1 MDEGLLN
8 YCCSVIEK
16 TYLTAIME
24 HATQEKAGEALG
36 VTRNAITKA
45 LRRVKKR
52 AAKMGYS
59 PEHDMTKTTPEG
71 FHVKGVSTYY
81 DDEGKVRGQWVKT
94 NKDKEETLELLK
106 DAVDAIIEP
115 CRGLAK
121 PIKRPVKTIT
131 NKMATYP
138 IAEPHMGM
146 YSWDKETGD
155 DYDLDI
161 AETILI
167 DSMRELVD
175 SAPQSKKGL
184 IVNLADYF
192 HADNESNQT
201 AASGNVLDV
210 DGRWGKVFQVGV
222 RAKRA
227 VINMA
232 LEKHDEVEVISGL
245 GNHDKHSIFC
255 LMMMMQAY
263 FENEPRVKIHLP
275 NNPFA
280 YYQFGKNL
288 IGLHHGNGVKPA
300 DLPLI
305 MATDKPKEWGKA
317 LYRHFMYGHI
327 HHKVVKEHAG
337 CMTES
342 FRSIA
347 TKDSWHNSKGYRA
360 GRAMEAIVYHEDGGE
375 HSRQIVHVRQGGL
388 NGQNV

>member
-1 MDEGLLN
+1 MN
-8 YCCSVIEK
+8 YLKLSEFASTETEKKYFDVLVEHNSQAKVAAHFNVSENSV
-16 TYLTAIME
+16 Y
-24 HATQEKAGEALG
+24 KA
-36 VTRNAITKA
+36 VK
-45 LRRVKKR
+45 RVKKR
-52 AAKMGYS
+52 AAKMGHA

-71 FHVKGVSTYY
+71 FHIKGVSSYY
-81 DDEGKVRGQWVKT
+81 GEDGELKGQWVKT

-115 CRGLAK
+115 CRGLAT
-121 PIKRPVKTIT
+121 PVKRPIKTIT

-175 SAPQSKKGL
+175 SAPDSKKGL

-300 DLPLI
+300 ELPMI
-305 MATDKPKEWGKA
+305 MAADKPKEWGET

-337 CMTES
+337 CVTEA

-375 HSRQIVHVRQGGL
+375 HSRQIVHVR
-388 NGQNV
+388 